1 MEVHKC
7 QWGKKDR
14 KLGKLREGYK
24 NWSAKR
30 KLEFVDD
37 TQENEPLR
45 KRVTRSTEVG
55 KSTFLTKYYCIL
67 TIGG

>member
-55 KSTFLTKYYCIL
+55 KSIFHTKYYCIL
-67 TIGG
+67 AIGG